1 MAELKTILADI
12 AKSIV
17 DDPDSV
23 VVTEEVDEDGDI
35 ALILSV
41 APDDMAKVIGKHG
54 KIARAIR
61 LVMKSVSS
69 VADKRVSVEIR

>member
-1 MAELKTILADI
+1 MAELKSILADI

-17 DDPDSV
+17 DDPDAV
-23 VVTEEVDEDGDI
+23 VVTQEVDEDGDI
-35 ALILSV
+35 ALTLSV

-61 LVMKSVSS
+61 LVMKSAASVSNN
-69 VADKRVSVEIR
+69 RVSVEIR